1 MKIRGIAHRG
11 YPKHHTENTLAA
23 FQAALDLNFTHLELD
38 VQLTR
43 DEVPVILHDTTLDRV
58 SEKSGNVKDYTLA
71 EIKEIRLRNG
81 EQIPTLQEALELLK
95 NKIIVDIELK
105 QMGDL
110 YPGLE
115 KIVLRSILDNDMLD
129 QTFIASFDHYSLDRV
144 RSMNDKID
152 LGIINS
158 GASPALFGL
167 AKELRANYISINRR
181 YITDELLTQCEQE
194 QVILIPYTIND
205 EEEMK
210 RYKRWKNV
218 LICTD
223 ELETWANVYTNEPI
237 S

>member
-1 MKIRGIAHRG
+1 MKIKGIAHRG
-11 YPKHHTENTLAA
+11 YAKHHTENTLPA
-23 FQAALDLNFTHLELD
+23 FQAALDLNYTHLELD

-58 SEKSGNVKDYTLA
+58 SAGSGRVKDYTLA
-71 EIKEIRLRNG
+71 ELKELRLKNG

-95 NKIIVDIELK
+95 DRIIVDIELK

-115 KIVLRSILDNDMLD
+115 KIVLQAVKDNDMLE
-129 QTFIASFDHYSLDRV
+129 QSFIASFDHYALERV
-144 RSMNDKID
+144 RSMNAKID

-158 GASPALFGL
+158 GASPALFAL
-167 AKELRANYISINRR
+167 AKELRANYISINHR
-181 YITDELLTQCEQE
+181 YITDSLLTQCEQE
-194 QVILIPYTIND
+194 QVILIPYTINQ

-210 RYKRWKNV
+210 RYKQWQSV

-223 ELETWANVYTNEPI
+223 ELESWAKIYTNH
-237 S
+237 